1 MGNLTDDVV
10 FFNRDKN
17 RLVWR
22 GAGAGSFK
30 FGSNDGVHR
39 LKVRVPMREGS
50 FLIWDQRV
58 AHGSAPNASDRPR
71 MAQFVKGFMRRG
83 AGAARLARRA
93 ARIRVELARAG
104 TSGEVSALG
113 WRVFGLDAV
122 GTAERVTGL

>member
-10 FFNRDKN
+10 FLNRDKN

-30 FGSNDGVHR
+30 FGADDGVHR
-39 LKVRVPMREGS
+39 LKTRVPMREGS
-50 FLIWDQRV
+50 YLIWDQRV

-71 MAQFVKGFMRRG
+71 MAQFVKGFLRRG
-83 AGAARLARRA
+83 AGAARLKRRA
-93 ARIRVELARAG
+93 ARIEVELARAG

-113 WRVFGLDAV
+113 ARVFGLDAV
-122 GTAERVTGL
+122 GTAE

>member
-10 FFNRDKN
+10 FLNRDKN

-71 MAQFVKGFMRRG
+71 MAQFVKGFRRSK

-104 TSGEVSALG
+104 TAGEVSALG
-113 WRVFGLDAV
+113 RRVFGLDA
-122 GTAERVTGL
+122 G

>member
-1 MGNLTDDVV
+1 MGILTDDVV

-71 MAQFVKGFMRRG
+71 MAQFVKGFTRRG
-83 AGAARLARRA
+83 AGAARLARRG
-93 ARIRVELARAG
+93 ARIKVELARAG

-122 GTAERVTGL
+122 GTAE

>member
-1 MGNLTDDVV
+1 MGNLTDAVV

-122 GTAERVTGL
+122 GTAE

>member
-10 FFNRDKN
+10 FLNRDKN

-71 MAQFVKGFMRRG
+71 MAQFVKRFMRRG

-122 GTAERVTGL
+122 GTAE

>member
-122 GTAERVTGL
+122 GTAE

>member
-1 MGNLTDDVV
+1 MGNPTDAVV

-122 GTAERVTGL
+122 GTAE

>member
-10 FFNRDKN
+10 FLNRDKN

-122 GTAERVTGL
+122 GTAE

>member
-83 AGAARLARRA
+83 AGAARLARRG
-93 ARIRVELARAG
+93 ARNKVELARAG

-122 GTAERVTGL
+122 GPAE